1 MVLASKLEIKII
13 FIPRDVL
20 MPSRLYPRGLKS
32 HFNQQWEIYNEGLFI
47 KFANLEEDIE
57 ALYAKY
63 VFEPMKI
70 ALCPKS
76 KAAVVSSNMVGNDTD
91 DNDEWDIT
99 DDAAADYSAAG
110 MGTSQASSPP
120 TDKDAG
126 GPASQ
131 ASSPPT
137 DKDAGGPASQAS
149 SPPTDKAAGGPASQ
163 AEAGSPA
170 SQASSPLTDKEASS
184 PASQA
189 EAGSP
194 ASQASSPLTDKEATS
209 PATGSSQ
216 ASDSFF

>member
-63 VFEPMKI
+63 VSEPMKI

-76 KAAVVSSNMVGNDTD
+76 KAAVVSSNVVGNDTD

-137 DKDAGGPASQAS
+137 DKDAGGPASQA
-149 SPPTDKAAGGPASQ
+149 
-163 AEAGSPA
+163 EAGSPA

-194 ASQASSPLTDKEATS
+194 ASQASSPLTDKEASS